1 MVPPFLVSGALT
13 VNLDEFAAKHEPRT
27 HSWAD
32 DLPADVQESIITTDC
47 SVRVVVMWLK
57 SQGYENATTGKVDVW
72 RRGKRIEREQQS
84 R

>member
-1 MVPPFLVSGALT
+1 MVPPFLVFGALT
-13 VNLDEFAAKHEPRT
+13 MNLDEFAAQHQPTT
-27 HSWAD
+27 HSWCD
-32 DLPADVQESIITTDC
+32 DLPAEVQESIITTDC

-57 SQGYENATTGKVDVW
+57 SQGYENASTGKVDLW

>member
-1 MVPPFLVSGALT
+1 MVPPLLVLGALT

-32 DLPADVQESIITTDC
+32 DLPADVQESIIVTDC

-57 SQGYENATTGKVDVW
+57 SQGYENATPGKVDVW